1 MKTFFKLSQDDIKQ
15 LTYCVNSSP
24 KMKNKESNNPTV
36 VSVSYVNDFEY
47 KINSDK
53 TLTITKYIGHDS
65 VLTIPNMIDGRRVSS
80 VGDGAFEKNEF
91 ITKIIISEGIESID
105 CFCFSQC
112 ERLNE
117 VVFPASIYKIGMCA
131 FMKCGK
137 IEKIT
142 LPNNMDIVSKFCFL
156 GCKGLTEI
164 NISEK
169 IRIIYPGAFQ
179 NCLFLGLRGL
189 NLPDNITLIDE
200 KAFYNCWIHKI
211 EVGDIAERSTLTFTP
226 NSRLEFIG
234 KGAFSGGFEDIEGIF
249 FLKV

>member
-1 MKTFFKLSQDDIKQ
+1 
-15 LTYCVNSSP
+15 
-24 KMKNKESNNPTV
+24 MKNKESNNPTV